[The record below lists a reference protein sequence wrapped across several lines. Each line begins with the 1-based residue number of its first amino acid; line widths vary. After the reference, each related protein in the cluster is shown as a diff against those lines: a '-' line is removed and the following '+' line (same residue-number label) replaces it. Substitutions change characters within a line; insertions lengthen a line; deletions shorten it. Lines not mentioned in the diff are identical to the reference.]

1 MLIENNILPLNMVKS
16 EIDITL
22 GQIETCLEA
31 FDENRSA
38 VSHLKQTA
46 EHCKQLQG
54 VFEMISLPG
63 ASLLCEAMALATE
76 KILQQSDLI
85 RDETLA
91 KISNAVVVL
100 VHYLEYV
107 QLTQNG
113 LPELLFVNIN
123 DLRSVF
129 GAKQLTESYFFNIDL
144 KSLDLGKLK
153 TIEKDIAD
161 GNVSRRLRHMYQVGL
176 LGSFKEENLKTNYQM
191 MARALKRL
199 NGLYQNAHGSLLLR
213 ICNGVLEALL
223 EGNISLNKTRKLMLG
238 RIDRQI
244 KQLLN
249 QQESEVDEAALL
261 TLIKDCLYIIA
272 LSEPNTALIKEL
284 QNEFGLEQFNL
295 NEQVIQQEREL
306 MTGPSASV
314 IRTVSAALREEISSM
329 KDQLDV
335 LSRAGDKAAELKGKT
350 NDLRKIAHTLV
361 MLGLPAASKRLNNL
375 LDTLSGTEHFEKN
388 IADVADT
395 LVYIEQ
401 AIAGLERN
409 NTPIQTLNKEST
421 QDQPIELERV
431 YSTVV
436 KESRQGL
443 SEVQRLV
450 SDFVANKFDANIL
463 ASVPDIL
470 HSSWGGISFLNIDRA
485 AALIEQSA
493 RFIKEKLLSSEAQAV
508 ELSHLHT
515 LADALASIDYYLESF
530 EDKKPVNESVLDI
543 AEESLVELG
552 YQIA

>member
-1 MLIENNILPLNMVKS
+1 MLIENNSLPLNMVKS

-22 GQIETCLEA
+22 AQIETCLEA
-31 FDENRSA
+31 FDENRS
-38 VSHLKQTA
+38 SISNIKQTV
-46 EHCKQLQG
+46 EYCKQLQG
-54 VFEMISLPG
+54 VFEMISLTG
-63 ASLLCEAMALATE
+63 ASLLSEAMALAAE
-76 KILQQSDLI
+76 KISQQSDAT
-85 RDETLA
+85 RDETLG

-100 VHYLEYV
+100 TRYLEYV

-113 LPELLFVNIN
+113 LPELLFVSIN
-123 DLRSVF
+123 DLRSVY

-144 KSLDLGKLK
+144 KALDLSNIKRL
-153 TIEKDIAD
+153 EKDMAD
-161 GNVSRRLRHMYQVGL
+161 GNLSRRLRHMYQVGL
-176 LGSFKEENLKTNYQM
+176 LGSFKEENLKTNYKM
-191 MARALKRL
+191 MARALERL
-199 NGLYQNAHGSLLLR
+199 NGLYQNAHGALLLR

-272 LSEPNTALIKEL
+272 LSEPNTDLIRDL
-284 QNEFGLEQFNL
+284 QNEFGLEKFNL

-314 IRTVSAALREEISSM
+314 IRTVSAALREEIASM

-361 MLGLPAASKRLNNL
+361 MLGLPAASKRLNSL
-375 LDTLSGTEHFEKN
+375 LDSLSGTGDFEKN

-401 AIAGLERN
+401 AIASLERN
-409 NTPIQTLNKEST
+409 NTPIQAQNEEST

-431 YSTVV
+431 FSTVV

-450 SDFVANKFDANIL
+450 SDFVENKFDATIL
-463 ASVPDIL
+463 AGVPDIL
-470 HSSWGGISFLNIDRA
+470 HSSWGAVSFLNINRA
-485 AALIEQSA
+485 AALIQQSA
-493 RFIKEKLLSSEAQAV
+493 RFITEKLLNNDARTV
-508 ELSHLHT
+508 EISQLHT